1 MSPLRHRQDTCK
13 DTFDGAN
20 ERFQIMIRGIT
31 DGLFQGLKRAP
42 GVDMEMFILQNS
54 FIIYQ

>member
-20 ERFQIMIRGIT
+20 ERFQIMIGVTIS
-31 DGLFQGLKRAP
+31 DGSR
-42 GVDMEMFILQNS
+42 D
-54 FIIYQ
+54 